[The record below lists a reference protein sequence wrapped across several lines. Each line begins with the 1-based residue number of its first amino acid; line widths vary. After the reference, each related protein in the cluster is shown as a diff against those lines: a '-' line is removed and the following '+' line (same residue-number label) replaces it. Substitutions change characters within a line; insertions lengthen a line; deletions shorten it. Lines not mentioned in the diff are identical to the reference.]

1 MDSVPLAPAVPS
13 EPAPRS
19 RTRWI
24 YWLWGAVILFV
35 AVSGFLGGYYKSKNR
50 ETTTVEA
57 ARRTL
62 AAATDASSTGTDSFI
77 PLSSGMTHYR
87 WDGAEGR
94 PIVVLVHGFMD
105 SMADWD
111 AVVPSLLHAG
121 FRVLRLD
128 LAGHGL
134 SDRPVEGLSRA
145 MLSQQV
151 FELIDRLHLARV
163 DIIGHS
169 LGGAITVDFTSK
181 HPERVRRM
189 GLLAPAV
196 RVDLSTLRL
205 LRVPWVGPYLA
216 HTFFMG
222 KVEEKL
228 SPHASRGEA
237 WAAAAIAGQR
247 IFGSEAAYLSV
258 LTGDG
263 FSDYVP
269 ACEVVGRQRRHV
281 LLAWGTG
288 DELIF
293 RPAIDAARHAL
304 GQVEWSELPGAPHE
318 LPMLAPTLVAPLL
331 VKFLNAPDQD

>member
-1 MDSVPLAPAVPS
+1 MDSVPVAPAAPS
-13 EPAPRS
+13 EPQPRS
-19 RTRWI
+19 RARWI
-24 YWLWGAVILFV
+24 FWLWGAVILFV
-35 AVSGFLGGYYKSKNR
+35 AASGFLGGYYKAKNR
-50 ETTTVEA
+50 ETTTIEE
-57 ARRTL
+57 ARRI
-62 AAATDASSTGTDSFI
+62 AASSTVASPTATDAFI
-77 PLSSGMTHYR
+77 PLTSGLTHYR

-111 AVVPSLLHAG
+111 TVVPSLLHAG

-134 SDRPVEGLSRA
+134 SDRPAEGLSRA
-145 MLSQQV
+145 LLSQQV
-151 FELIDRLHLARV
+151 FELIDRLHLSRV

-196 RVDLSTLRL
+196 RVDLAALRV

-216 HTFFMG
+216 HTYFMG
-222 KVEEKL
+222 KVEERL
-228 SPHASRGEA
+228 VPYASRGDA
-237 WAAAAIAGQR
+237 WAATAIAGQR
-247 IFGSEAAYLSV
+247 IYSSEAAYLSV
-258 LTGDG
+258 IAGDG

-269 ACEVVGRQRRHV
+269 ACDVVGRQRRHV
-281 LLAWGTG
+281 LLAWGTS
-288 DELIF
+288 DELVF
-293 RPAIDAARHAL
+293 RPAMDAARTAL
-304 GQVEWSELPGAPHE
+304 GNVEWYELQGAPHE
-318 LPMLAPTLVAPLL
+318 LPMLTPTLIAPLL